1 MHVDNFWFLQVEIDF
16 KSECRMDDQVEPVVY
31 RVDAQE
37 NGSSKNPI
45 FVHVLQN
52 QSEAETQEIVRMR
65 TKWELE
71 QGSSNGCWQIHKLN
85 NEHEN

>member
-1 MHVDNFWFLQVEIDF
+1 MMHVDNFGFLQVEIDF

-37 NGSSKNPI
+37 NGSSKNRT

-52 QSEAETQEIVRMR
+52 
-65 TKWELE
+65 
-71 QGSSNGCWQIHKLN
+71 
-85 NEHEN
+85 